1 MNYNDPKAI
10 IFKEKWVT
18 FLCKILTG
26 GGVSHFYVEK
36 WPRVIILRGH
46 FSPTYTEKNDPNAM
60 NSTEKGVTFL
70 RRILTG
76 GQIST

>member
-10 IFKEKWVT
+10 NIKEKEVAI
-18 FLCKILTG
+18 LCRILTG
-26 GGVSHFYVEK
+26 GGAHFYVEK
-36 WPRVIILRGH
+36 WPQVIILRGH

-60 NSTEKGVTFL
+60 NSTEKGITFL

-76 GQIST
+76 GKFST